1 MKLTKQIQIRRAGY
15 FGAKR
20 RNDSLERRMDE
31 LTEAIQNRKMVVK
44 NPKNSENSEAT
55 ITRKLSAA
63 QVVDLKRKREEL
75 KNDLL
80 LSNYDRRTKES
91 EFKAIVKNKTSMAR
105 ESRITIRQTI
115 EKDKTNSIIKLFN
128 TSSAD
133 VRTDLNSFKEAF
145 QENPDPNQTQIK
157 GALLK
162 IIRKVNSGIPITNIS
177 KDMIATLHNGI
188 TRWDGRNVKIME
200 KV

>member
-1 MKLTKQIQIRRAGY
+1 MKATKKIQIRRASY

-20 RNDSLERRMDE
+20 RNDSLERRMEE
-31 LTEAIQNRKMVVK
+31 LTEAIQNRKIVVADRK
-44 NPKNSENSEAT
+44 NPETT
-55 ITRKLSAA
+55 ITKHFNAA
-63 QVVDLKRKREEL
+63 QIADLKRRREEV

-80 LSNYDRRTKES
+80 LSNHDRRTKES

-105 ESRITIRQTI
+105 ENRITIRQTI

-133 VRTDLNSFKEAF
+133 VRTDLNTFKEAYR
-145 QENPDPNQTQIK
+145 ENTDANQTQIK

-177 KDMIATLHNGI
+177 KDMLATLHGGI
-188 TRWDGRNVKIME
+188 ARWDGQNVKIME